1 MTLAQIKTLI
11 IGVLKKWFTNK
22 STLDKFAEAEGKLTY
37 NGSEISASISTYSSD
52 EISQAVTETIA
63 ELNSSK

>member
-22 STLDKFAEAEGKLTY
+22 STLDKFAEADGKLTY
-37 NGSEISASISTYSSD
+37 NGSEISTSRSPYSSD
-52 EISQAVTETIA
+52 EISC
-63 ELNSSK
+63 

>member
-1 MTLAQIKTLI
+1 MTLTQIKTLI

-22 STLDKFAEAEGKLTY
+22 STLDKLAETDGKLTY
-37 NGSEISASISTYSSD
+37 NGSEITSSTSAYTEE

>member
-22 STLDKFAEAEGKLTY
+22 STLDKLAEADGKLTY
-37 NGSEISASISTYSSD
+37 DGSEISASISPYSSD